1 MSLREAPLRRSLA
14 LLALLVALLAGATAC
29 SGDSAAPVDTE
40 PSTAT
45 TEAVDE
51 NLVVVATAKGA
62 ELEVRSALPDGVEM
76 APSTST
82 TVAPPKQTQP
92 IPRTGLNSAGSRKT
106 ADGWAFSNPTYFENP
121 LVMVVTGRSGDWLRV
136 MLHARPNG
144 MEGYV
149 RADQVE
155 LTTTRYRMDLDLA
168 ARHLRVYDGDTLVV
182 ETDVVIGKDATPT
195 PVGQF
200 FINEIIPQ
208 SNPGGSYGP
217 WVLSTSAYSETLET
231 FDGGLPVIAF
241 HGTNQPDL
249 IGTQASNG
257 CIRMPNDVVTKLA
270 EIIPPGTLVNVV
282 AGDTAATSAAAA

>member
-1 MSLREAPLRRSLA
+1 MTVREAPVRRALA
-14 LLALLVALLAGATAC
+14 ALVLLFALVAGATAC
-29 SGDSAAPVDTE
+29 SSDSASPVDTAA
-40 PSTAT
+40 PT
-45 TEAVDE
+45 TTVAADP
-51 NLVVVATAKGA
+51 NLVVVATAKNA
-62 ELEVRSALPDGVEM
+62 ELEVLAAPPAGVDIP
-76 APSTST
+76 PSTAT
-82 TVAPPKQTQP
+82 TVAPPKTLP
-92 IPRTGLNSAGSRKT
+92 AIPRTGLNSAGSRKT

-121 LVMVVTGRSGDWLRV
+121 LVMVVTARSGDWLRV
-136 MLHARPNG
+136 MVHARPNG

-168 ARHLRVYDGDTLVV
+168 KRHLKVFDGDELIV

-200 FINEIIPQ
+200 FINELIPQ
-208 SNPGGSYGP
+208 SNPGGTYGP
-217 WVLSTSAYSETLET
+217 WVLSTSAYSETLDT
-231 FDGGLPVIAF
+231 FDGGLPVVAF

-270 EIIPPGTLVNVV
+270 EIIPAGTLVNIV